1 MRPAQRPRIRRR
13 WIIVGA
19 IILIAFISISSIV
32 RFYTDLLWFH
42 ELGFAKVFWKIVWTR
57 VGIGVIGG
65 VLAGIMIFANLEV
78 ARRAAPRYRFVTAG
92 QDLTEQYRSAFRPY
106 ARLANIVMAAV
117 VAFFTG
123 LSTSATWQRYLL
135 WKNAVPFGRQAPKPF
150 GHDIAFYVF
159 SIPFQRSV
167 LSWLFGILVVS
178 ALLAGV
184 AHLFN
189 GSIQPETNRV
199 RVATIVKAHLS
210 VLFGL
215 IALVKAWAY
224 RLDAYDLVF
233 SSRGVGTG
241 ASYTDVHVQRRALQ
255 LLIIIAVVAAVI
267 FFVNVF
273 RFRGWILPGAAIGLW
288 LFVSILLG
296 GIVPAAVQRFEVKP
310 NESQKERP
318 YIARNITATR
328 DAFDL
333 NKINVKTF
341 TPQNTLPAS
350 TVAANQGTIRNVRV
364 WDPTVLLPTYQ
375 RLQAIRSYYTFNDV
389 DIDRYKING
398 QPTQVMLSGREVDA
412 TKLDPGSRNWV
423 NTRLTYTHGYGFV
436 ANPANAQT
444 SEGLPNFLVQDL
456 PPNGPKELG
465 AKQPGLYYGEELSAG
480 SYVVTKTKQPEIDY
494 PKGEQQVITTNYNG
508 NGGIALSNMA
518 RRLAFAVRFG
528 DTDLLVSSFITPKSR
543 IMMRRNI
550 VERVQAAAPFLQY
563 DSDPYLVE
571 SGGKMYW
578 IMDGYTMTDR
588 YPYSQRMDLGAQGI
602 GNLGGVANY
611 MRNSVKV
618 VIDAYNGTTK
628 FYVIDPTDPM
638 IETYQKTFPQL
649 FTPTSKMPSDIAA
662 HLRYPEDLFTVQA
675 LQYRAYHIL
684 DPQRL
689 YSREDIWDVANDP
702 VKSTG
707 NTSIRMVPYYVI
719 MKLPGET
726 KEEFVLML
734 PFTPTGKPN
743 LNGWMAARMDP
754 GHYGQMV
761 AFSFPRG
768 AQIEGPENISAR
780 INQNDQISQQFT
792 LWDQAGSTV
801 IHGNILVIPIGHTL
815 LYVEPIYLAAQEES
829 HALPELRRVITVV
842 GNGSIGFEP
851 TFAQSLGDVV
861 NGTVP
866 QLQQPTATPSQ
877 PSAPSTSSSNVS
889 SLLQSALSHF
899 NNADNALKN
908 GDLAT
913 YQKEN
918 EAGQADVQKAQ
929 QASTP

>member
-1 MRPAQRPRIRRR
+1 MRPQQRPRIRRR
-13 WIIVGA
+13 WFIVGA
-19 IILIAFISISSIV
+19 IVLIGFISISSIV

-42 ELGFAKVFWKIVWTR
+42 ELHFAAVFWKIVWTR
-57 VGIGVIGG
+57 VGIGVAGG
-65 VLAGIMIFANLEV
+65 VLAGIVLFANLEV
-78 ARRAAPRYRFVTAG
+78 ARRTAPRHRFVTAG
-92 QDLTEQYRSAFRPY
+92 SDLTEQYRSAFRPY
-106 ARLANIVMAAV
+106 ARLANLVVAAV

-150 GHDIAFYVF
+150 GRDIAFYVF
-159 SIPFQRSV
+159 SIPFQRAI

-178 ALLAGV
+178 VLLSGV

-199 RVATIVKAHLS
+199 RVATVVKAHLS

-224 RLDAYDLVF
+224 RLDVYDLVF
-233 SSRGVGTG
+233 SPRGVVTG
-241 ASYTDVHVQRRALQ
+241 ASYTDVHVQRKALQ
-255 LLIIIAVVAAVI
+255 LLIVIAVVAAII

-273 RFRGWILPGAAIGLW
+273 RFQGWILPGAAIGLW
-288 LFVSILLG
+288 LFVSVLLG

-333 NKINVKTF
+333 NKINAQTF
-341 TPQNTLPAS
+341 NPQNTLSAS
-350 TVAANQGTIRNVRV
+350 IVAQNEATIRNVRV
-364 WDPTVLLPTYQ
+364 WDPAVLLPTYQ

-389 DIDRYKING
+389 DVDRYEIDG
-398 QPTQVMLSGREVDA
+398 RQTQVMLSGRELDA
-412 TKLDPGSRNWV
+412 SKLSPGSRNWV

-444 SEGLPNFLVQDL
+444 AEGLPDFDVQDL
-456 PPNGPKELG
+456 PPSAPPALSV
-465 AKQPGLYYGEELSAG
+465 KQPGLYYGEELAPG
-480 SYVVTKTKQPEIDY
+480 SYSVVKTKQPEIDY

-508 NGGIALSNMA
+508 DGGIALSNEL
-518 RRLAFAVRFG
+518 RRLAFAFRFG
-528 DTDLLVSSFITPKSR
+528 DTDLLVSNFITPRSR
-543 IMMRRNI
+543 LIMRRNI

-563 DSDPYLVE
+563 DSDPYLVAAQ
-571 SGGKMYW
+571 GKLYW
-578 IMDGYTMTDR
+578 IIDGYTDTDR
-588 YPYSQRMDLGAQGI
+588 YPYSQRIDLGAQGI
-602 GNLGGVANY
+602 GHLSGVANY

-618 VIDAYNGTTK
+618 VIDAYNGTTR
-628 FYVIDPTDPM
+628 FYVIDPSDPL

-649 FTPTSKMPSDIAA
+649 FTPMSKMPKDLVA

-689 YSREDIWDVANDP
+689 YSREDIWDIANDP
-702 VKSTG
+702 VKST
-707 NTSIRMVPYYVI
+707 NSTNVRMAAYYVI
-719 MKLPGET
+719 MKLPGESH
-726 KEEFVLML
+726 EEFVLML

-743 LNGWMAARMDP
+743 LNGWLAARMDP

-768 AQIEGPENISAR
+768 AQIEGPENIFAR
-780 INQNDQISQQFT
+780 INQNDKISAQFT
-792 LWDQAGSTV
+792 LWNQAGSTV
-801 IHGNILVIPIGHTL
+801 EKGNIYVLPIGQTL
-815 LYVEPIYLAAQEES
+815 LYVEPIYLAAEQES
-829 HALPELRRVITVV
+829 QTLPELRRVITVV

-851 TFAQSLGDVV
+851 TFNASLADVV
-861 NGTVP
+861 NGQLP
-866 QLQQPTATPSQ
+866 QTTAPPAAPSQ
-877 PSAPSTSSSNVS
+877 PATTTPSNVAT
-889 SLLQSALSHF
+889 LLTQAEQHF
-899 NNADNALKN
+899 NNADAALRN

-913 YQKEN
+913 YQKE
-918 EAGQADVQKAQ
+918 EQAGRADVQQAAQ
-929 QASTP
+929 ATSK